1 MQIILIAVMATNR
14 VIGRG
19 NIIPWHIPE
28 ELQFFKRTTMGFPVI
43 MGRLTYESLKGPL
56 PGRQNIVVS
65 RNPNYRNEG
74 TDTVT
79 SLEQALTIARDSE
92 KVFIL
97 GGRKIFEEAMKLA
110 DNIILSVL
118 DGAVEGDVYFP
129 EFSDDDFQEIG
140 QERHEE
146 GTEPF
151 TVYYYKRIPPA
162 A

>member
-14 VIGRG
+14 VIGCG
-19 NIIPWHIPE
+19 NTIPWHIPE
-28 ELQFFKRTTMGFPVI
+28 ELQFFKKTTMGSPIV
-43 MGRLTYESLKGPL
+43 MGRLTFESLKGPL

-65 RNPNYRNEG
+65 RNPHYRLEG
-74 TDTVT
+74 IDNAT
-79 SLEQALTIARDSE
+79 SLEQALSIARDGE

-97 GGRKIFEEAMKLA
+97 GGRKIFEESLKLA

-118 DGAVEGDVYFP
+118 DRAVEGDVYFP

-146 GTEPF
+146 GAEPF